1 MKKNTFVSKS
11 LFVVF
16 ISLSVQTNTQKIS
29 VHLKPGNSCPLEK
42 KGGVETR
49 EKNRPQK
56 NFGEKKISKKALDPA
71 QYDDDFDAR
80 IMTVT
85 PPTGRGGRQKSHP
98 KRRSTGG
105 TPSRRR
111 AKVHEQRKAQR
122 DDDDDDLLERIARK
136 ENYYENKGTP
146 LLPT

>member
-1 MKKNTFVSKS
+1 MADYEED
-11 LFVVF
+11 
-16 ISLSVQTNTQKIS
+16 LSSNE
-29 VHLKPGNSCPLEK
+29 GDE
-42 KGGVETR
+42 GME
-49 EKNRPQK
+49 RPDD
-56 NFGEKKISKKALDPA
+56 FARS
-71 QYDDDFDAR
+71 DDFDAR
-80 IMTVT
+80 MTFVT
-85 PPTGRGGRQKSHP
+85 PPTGGGRQKSHP

-136 ENYYENKGTP
+136 ENYENKGTP

>member
-1 MKKNTFVSKS
+1 M
-11 LFVVF
+11 
-16 ISLSVQTNTQKIS
+16 
-29 VHLKPGNSCPLEK
+29 HLLTGHSCPLEK

-56 NFGEKKISKKALDPA
+56 NFGEKKISKKALLDA
-71 QYDDDFDAR
+71 QYDFDDFDAR
-80 IMTVT
+80 MTVT
-85 PPTGRGGRQKSHP
+85 PPTGGGQKSHP

-136 ENYYENKGTP
+136 DYENKGTP

>member
-1 MKKNTFVSKS
+1 M
-11 LFVVF
+11 
-16 ISLSVQTNTQKIS
+16 
-29 VHLKPGNSCPLEK
+29 HLLTGHSCTLEK

-56 NFGEKKISKKALDPA
+56 NFGEKKISKKALLDA
-71 QYDDDFDAR
+71 QYDFDAFDAR
-80 IMTVT
+80 MTVT
-85 PPTGRGGRQKSHP
+85 PPTGGGRQKSHP

-136 ENYYENKGTP
+136 DYENKGTP

>member
-1 MKKNTFVSKS
+1 MKKNTFVSS

-29 VHLKPGNSCPLEK
+29 VHLLTGHSCTLEK

-80 IMTVT
+80 MTVT
-85 PPTGRGGRQKSHP
+85 PPTGGGVK
-98 KRRSTGG
+98 
-105 TPSRRR
+105 
-111 AKVHEQRKAQR
+111 KVIQSAAAREERHR
-122 DDDDDDLLERIARK
+122 DDGRK
-136 ENYYENKGTP
+136 CTSSEKHNATMMTMIY
-146 LLPT
+146 